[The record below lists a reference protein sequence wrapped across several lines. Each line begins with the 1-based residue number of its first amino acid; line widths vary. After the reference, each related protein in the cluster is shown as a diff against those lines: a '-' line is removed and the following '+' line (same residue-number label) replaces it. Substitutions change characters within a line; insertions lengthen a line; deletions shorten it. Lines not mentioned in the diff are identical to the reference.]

1 MTLDEFL
8 ARYPVRVPVDRSDC
22 WPWIGGTGG
31 NYKGR
36 LRYGRIRFDGRACY
50 AHRVVYQL
58 VHGPLDPDQQLVR
71 NVARCLSDERCCNP
85 DHWIVIDKRKKL
97 RLLKQQRRLSCGK
110 KHSLAVALGRRRTA
124 PKLTLEKAREI
135 RASTEPARIVA
146 DRYGIDLSMVYYVRR
161 GQCWAEATPFS
172 GLGR

>member
-1 MTLDEFL
+1 MTLDEFI

-22 WPWIGGTGG
+22 WLWIGGTGG

-36 LRYGRIRFDGRACY
+36 LRYGRIRFDGHVCY
-50 AHRVVYQL
+50 VHRVVYQL

-85 DHWIVIDKRKKL
+85 DHWIVSDKHKKSK
-97 RLLKQQRRLSCGK
+97 LLKQQRRLSRGQT
-110 KHSLAVALGRRRTA
+110 HSLAVARGRRRTA
-124 PKLTLEKAREI
+124 QKLTIEKAREI
-135 RASTEPARIVA
+135 RASTDPAQVVA
-146 DRYGIDLSMVYYVRR
+146 DRYGIDRSMVYHIRR
-161 GQCWAEATPFS
+161 GDSWAEATPFS